1 MSCPAEAGPGVF
13 GQVWQ
18 LKSASS
24 QTRPPTLSLLYI
36 QCEVSQK
43 EKNKYRSLTH
53 IYGIQKNGTDELLCR
68 AGIGFRRADLWTQ
81 RGQERVGRI
90 ERAALTYIRYY
101 M

>member
-1 MSCPAEAGPGVF
+1 MSFPAEAGPGVF

-36 QCEVSQK
+36 QCEVTQK
-43 EKNKYRSLTH
+43 EKNKYRSLMH

-68 AGIGFRRADLWTQ
+68 AGIGFRYREQTYGHSGGR
-81 RGQERVGRI
+81 RGWDELKEQH
-90 ERAALTYIRYY
+90 
-101 M
+101 